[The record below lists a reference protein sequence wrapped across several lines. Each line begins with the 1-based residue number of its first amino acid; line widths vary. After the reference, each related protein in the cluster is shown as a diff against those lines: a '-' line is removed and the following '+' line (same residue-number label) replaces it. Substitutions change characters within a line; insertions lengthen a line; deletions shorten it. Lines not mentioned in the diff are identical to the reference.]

1 MVGRWGEG
9 VGERGIS
16 RGLEDGVCRAFCY
29 NLTIISSESGARM
42 RILLTGVNG
51 QVGSALKP
59 LLMSLGT
66 VQAPPR
72 GELNLADARA
82 VEAWVR
88 HHRPHLIVN
97 AAAYTAVDR
106 AEQEREAAFA
116 LNAQLPEQLGC
127 LQREWGGV
135 VIHYSTDYVFDGTR
149 EGPYTELDT
158 TAPLGV
164 YGRSKRA
171 GEEGLMSSGVPVMIF
186 RTSWV
191 YGLHGRNFLRTMLR
205 LGRERAE
212 IRVVND
218 QWGAPTWA
226 GSIARGTM
234 EVLATVDRSVSSE
247 NPWAEGWRGKEGIY
261 HLTNGG
267 ATTWYDF
274 TRRIFELRPECR
286 ALVLP
291 IPSGDYPSPVQRPT
305 NSRLDNAKLEKVFGV
320 RLPHWSKA
328 LEDCLAELPSAMHEV
343 LLTENNEG

>member
-1 MVGRWGEG
+1 VK
-9 VGERGIS
+9 
-16 RGLEDGVCRAFCY
+16 
-29 NLTIISSESGARM
+29 
-42 RILLTGVNG
+42 ILLTGVNG

-66 VQAPPR
+66 VQSPPR
-72 GELNLADARA
+72 EELDLADAPA
-82 VEAWVR
+82 VAAWVR
-88 HHRPHLIVN
+88 RHRPHLIVN

-106 AEQEREAAFA
+106 AEQEQEAAFA
-116 LNAQLPEQLGC
+116 LNARLPEQLGR
-127 LQREWGGV
+127 LQREWGGAM
-135 VIHYSTDYVFDGTR
+135 IHYSTDYVFDGTR
-149 EGPYTELDT
+149 DGAYTEGDE

-171 GEEGLMSSGVPVMIF
+171 GEEGLMSSGAPSLIF

-205 LGRERAE
+205 LGQERAK
-212 IRVVND
+212 IQVVND

-226 GSIARGTM
+226 GSIAQGTM
-234 EVLATVDRSVSSE
+234 AVCAALCRSAQTGESLVEGVS
-247 NPWAEGWRGKEGIY
+247 GKEGIY

-291 IPSGDYPSPVQRPT
+291 IPSSDYPSPVRRPA
-305 NSRLDNAKLEKVFGV
+305 NSRLDNTKLKEVFGIQ
-320 RLPHWSKA
+320 LSHWSVA
-328 LEDCLAELPSAMHEV
+328 LEDCLAELPAVHEV
-343 LLTENNEG
+343 FTKTDEV

>member
-1 MVGRWGEG
+1 MANGGNE
-9 VGERGIS
+9 
-16 RGLEDGVCRAFCY
+16 GLEGRGYSKRDSA
-29 NLTIISSESGARM
+29 TIHDYSKRECARV

-59 LLMSLGT
+59 LLRSLGT

-72 GELNLADARA
+72 EELDLVDARA
-82 VEAWVR
+82 VAAWVR
-88 HHRPHLIVN
+88 QYRPHLIVN

-106 AEQEREAAFA
+106 AEQEQAAAFA
-116 LNAQLPEQLGC
+116 LNAQLPELLGS
-127 LQREWGGV
+127 LQREWGGA
-135 VIHYSTDYVFDGTR
+135 VIHYSTDYVFDGTH
-149 EGPYTELDT
+149 EGAYTEKDI

-171 GEEGLMSSGVPVMIF
+171 GEEGLMSSGVPALIF

-205 LGRERAE
+205 LGQERAE
-212 IRVVND
+212 IQVVND

-226 GSIARGTM
+226 GSIAQGTM
-234 EVLATVDRSVSSE
+234 AVCATLCSSAQAENSLVD
-247 NPWAEGWRGKEGIY
+247 GLTGKEGIY

-291 IPSGDYPSPVQRPT
+291 IPSGDYPSPVRRPV
-305 NSRLDNAKLEKVFGV
+305 NSRLDNTKLKEVFGV
-320 RLPHWSKA
+320 RLPLWSEA
-328 LEDCLAELPSAMHEV
+328 LEDCLAELPDVQEV
-343 LLTENNEG
+343 LTS

>member
-1 MVGRWGEG
+1 MK
-9 VGERGIS
+9 
-16 RGLEDGVCRAFCY
+16 
-29 NLTIISSESGARM
+29 
-42 RILLTGVNG
+42 ILLTGVNG

-66 VQAPPR
+66 VQSPPR
-72 GELNLADARA
+72 EELDLADAPA
-82 VEAWVR
+82 VAAWVR
-88 HHRPHLIVN
+88 RHRPHLIVN

-106 AEQEREAAFA
+106 AEQEQEVAFA
-116 LNAQLPEQLGC
+116 LNARLPEQLGR
-127 LQREWGGV
+127 LQREWGGA

-149 EGPYTELDT
+149 DGAYTEGDE

-171 GEEGLMSSGVPVMIF
+171 GEEGLMSSGAPALIF

-205 LGRERAE
+205 LGQERAE
-212 IRVVND
+212 IRVVSD

-226 GSIARGTM
+226 GSIAQGTM
-234 EVLATVDRSVSSE
+234 GVCAALCRSAQTGESLVEGVS
-247 NPWAEGWRGKEGIY
+247 GKEGIY

-291 IPSGDYPSPVQRPT
+291 IPSSDYPSPVRRPE
-305 NSRLDNAKLEKVFGV
+305 NSRLDNTKLKEVFGIQ
-320 RLPHWSKA
+320 LPHWSVA
-328 LEDCLAELPSAMHEV
+328 LEGCLAELPAAHEV
-343 LLTENNEG
+343 FTKTDEV